1 MGKVRPKKSA
11 PHTDMTAM
19 TDVAFLL
26 LTFFI
31 MTATFKNN
39 EAAEI
44 TTPSSVSQ
52 IKVPDDKI
60 MIISIDPNGKVFFGV
75 DAMSTR
81 AAMLD
86 NIASA
91 KGLSFT
97 DEERYKFSIQPSFGF
112 PVAQLKSWLALKAD
126 QMNKVEQP
134 GIPVDSTGV
143 SELAD
148 WVFAARKADHELRLA
163 LKGDNA
169 SKFPVFKDVLANLQ
183 SQNINRFNLIT
194 SSEEPPAGFK
204 ADAAAPAEEK

>member
-1 MGKVRPKKSA
+1 MGKVRPKKSS

-39 EAAEI
+39 DAAEI
-44 TTPSSVSQ
+44 TTPSSISQ
-52 IKVPDDKI
+52 IKVPDEKI

-75 DAMSTR
+75 DAMPTR

-86 NIASA
+86 NIGET

-97 DEERYKFSIQPSFGF
+97 DEERYKFSIQPN
-112 PVAQLKSWLALKAD
+112 L
-126 QMNKVEQP
+126 

-194 SSEEPPAGFK
+194 SSEEPPAGFR
-204 ADAAAPAEEK
+204 ADAAAEE

>member
-1 MGKVRPKKSA
+1 MAKVRPKKSA
-11 PHTDMTAM
+11 PFIDMTAM

-44 TTPSSVSQ
+44 TTPSSISQ
-52 IKVPDDKI
+52 IKVPDEDI
-60 MIISIDPNGKVFFGV
+60 VVISIDPEGKVFFSV
-75 DAMSTR
+75 DGQPVRIS
-81 AAMLD
+81 MLE
-86 NIASA
+86 NIGSA
-91 KGLSFT
+91 KGITFT
-97 DEERYKFSIQPSFGF
+97 DEEKYKFSIQPGFGF
-112 PVAQLKSWLALKAD
+112 PVAQLKSWLGMSPE
-126 QMNKVEQP
+126 QMKQVEQP

-148 WVFAARKADHELRLA
+148 WVFAARKANPKVRIA

-169 SKFPVFKDVLANLQ
+169 AKFPVFKDVLSNLQ

-194 SSEEPPAGFK
+194 SSEEPPAGFRQ
-204 ADAAAPAEEK
+204 DD